1 MTMHNPRKYTRADL
15 APGAFALVR
24 ARGGIGAFVAR
35 VDAFPAGARMAVGV
49 SVDTGRRVRFSP
61 ARVLGVTA
69 DAAEARSESDVR
81 RAARIARRDRL
92 RRLADGVDEAGRP
105 MPADLA
111 DALAARAL
119 DEDGADDAEMP
130 TAAAA
135 FLAAANY
142 DAQHGARSD
151 GYPPSD
157 MDPSTGAQ
165 YGEAI

>member
-15 APGAFALVR
+15 APGTFALVR

-81 RAARIARRDRL
+81 RAARLARRDRI
-92 RRLADGVDEAGRP
+92 RRLADGVDKSGRP
-105 MPADLA
+105 S
-111 DALAARAL
+111 
-119 DEDGADDAEMP
+119 
-130 TAAAA
+130 AAAA
-135 FLAAANY
+135 AAY
-142 DAQHGARSD
+142 DAMHGARSD

-157 MDPSTGAQ
+157 SDPATGAQ
-165 YGEAI
+165 YGEAV